1 MKNFAEKIMLSAAA
15 VVMLFAAAGCGGT
28 KNVVKDPTD
37 TSAEGAAMAYKKK
50 VVGNSQTDATLTAR
64 LGVNVKI
71 GGKSLSCNGRLR
83 MKRDDVVQLS
93 LTLPLIGTEVGLL
106 ECTPTEVLLI
116 DRFNKRYI
124 RGTYADVSFLAQTG
138 LDFYSF
144 QSMLWDELF
153 VPGERNV
160 ADALPRFRMSAS
172 GQHTSLLLSDTPR
185 LEYSFLTLTAQAV
198 VDRVSIRSKK
208 SGEKGE
214 LVCTYGD
221 FQNVSGKP
229 FPATI
234 KLETRDLGTNMTL
247 NLSLSKIG
255 HDTDWETRT
264 SVSAKYRQMQT
275 KDIFGQLS
283 KFGF

>member
-1 MKNFAEKIMLSAAA
+1 MKNPTGKIFLFAAA
-15 VVMLFAAAGCGGT
+15 VVMTLTVVACGGT
-28 KNVVKDPTD
+28 KNVVKQSSGV
-37 TSAEGAAMAYKKK
+37 SAEEAATAYKKK
-50 VVGNSQTDATLTAR
+50 VLANNQTDETLTAR
-64 LGVNVKI
+64 LGVSVKI
-71 GGKSLSCNGRLR
+71 GGKSLSCNGILR

-93 LTLPLIGTEVGLL
+93 LTLPLIGTEVGRL

-116 DRFNKRYI
+116 DRFNKQYI
-124 RGTYADVSFLAQTG
+124 SGTYADVSFLAQTG

-160 ADALPRFRMSAS
+160 ADALSRFRMSES

-198 VDRVSIRSKK
+198 VDRVSIRSKR

-221 FQNVSGKP
+221 FQNVSGKQ
-229 FPATI
+229 FPTTM
-234 KLETRDLGTNMTL
+234 KLDVKDLGSDMTL
-247 NLSLSKIG
+247 KLSLSRIG
-255 HDTDWETRT
+255 HDTKWETRT
-264 SVSAKYRQMQT
+264 SVPAKYRKLQT